1 MFRLK
6 PISVNYPMN
15 APVTTS
21 DKIFVQLRQDIVVG
35 EIAAGAKLSEAEL
48 AQKHTVSRAVIR
60 EAINRLA
67 TCHLV
72 ERKANV
78 GARVVTLTAVGL
90 NELYQ
95 VREALEGMAA
105 RLAAQHMEDT
115 EIAVVQALLDNHHK
129 QVQKDE
135 NYYQAAGDDDFHYH
149 IILGSHNQHLI
160 TMLLDGIYHLS
171 RMYRVQFGMSGPRV
185 KQAFDEHKQIVQA
198 ISNRDPELAELLMRR
213 HIVGTKNSFNSD
225 QLAVI

>member
-1 MFRLK
+1 M
-6 PISVNYPMN
+6 NYPLN
-15 APVTTS
+15 TPVTTS
-21 DKIFVQLRQDIVVG
+21 DKIFVQLRKDIVAGDIV
-35 EIAAGAKLSEAEL
+35 AGAKLSEAEL
-48 AQKHTVSRAVIR
+48 AQKHAVSRAVIR

-67 TCHLV
+67 ACHLV

-90 NELYQ
+90 TELYQ

-105 RLAAQHMEDT
+105 RLAAHHMQDS
-115 EIAVVQALLDNHHK
+115 EIADLQALMDNHGK

-160 TMLLDGIYHLS
+160 MMLLDGIYHLS

-185 KQAFDEHKQIVQA
+185 NQAYDEHKQIVQA
-198 ISNRDPELAELLMRR
+198 IANRDSELAELLMRR
-213 HIVGTKNSFNSD
+213 HIVGTKNSVNSE
-225 QLAVI
+225 QLEVIN

>member
-1 MFRLK
+1 MSPLL
-6 PISVNYPMN
+6 NT
-15 APVTTS
+15 PVTIT
-21 DKIFVQLRQDIVVG
+21 DKIFVELRQQIVNG
-35 EIAAGAKLSEAEL
+35 EIVAGAKLSEVEL
-48 AQKHTVSRAVIR
+48 AQKNTVSRAVIR
-60 EAINRLA
+60 EAINRLTA
-67 TCHLV
+67 CHLV
-72 ERKANV
+72 ERKANI

-90 NELYQ
+90 QELYQ

-105 RLAAQHMEDT
+105 RLAAHHMQDDELAELRT
-115 EIAVVQALLDNHHK
+115 LLDNHQQ

-198 ISNRDPELAELLMRR
+198 IINRDPELAELLMRR
-213 HIVGTKNSFNSD
+213 HIVGTKNSVNSERLD
-225 QLAVI
+225 NIPKT